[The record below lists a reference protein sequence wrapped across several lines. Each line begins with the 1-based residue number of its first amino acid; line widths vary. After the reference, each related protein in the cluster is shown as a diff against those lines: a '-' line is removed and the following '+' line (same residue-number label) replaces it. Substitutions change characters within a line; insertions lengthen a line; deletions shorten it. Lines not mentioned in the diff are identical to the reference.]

1 MAEITF
7 NYSDNINSN
16 TSLQYMADQ
25 HDKAIET
32 SGRKA
37 YIFPLDKKETE
48 LSPVYKEEK
57 NGRVYLPYYIQRALY
72 KTNSFIIQL
81 NNQNYKE
88 TEDSLEMEFNFQRM
102 VHNIHELKSNSAGR
116 LTIINNSKIP
126 LKIEINNKFIVKNN
140 IQILYEKK
148 LEGFT
153 VYNFI
158 DTVKKET
165 KLVDFIYKG
174 DSEELI
180 FLDKVNFMFLPRRK
194 YEIELNNSIYKNI
207 GDVISEGDV
216 IVTDR
221 NRLYQVVGAYPKN
234 DNYGQYIA
242 WMVKLELMNLAK
254 ADGLPNDYVELIKR
268 NQYGFTEKIKI

>member
-1 MAEITF
+1 MSGTF
-7 NYSDNINSN
+7 NYVDNMNTQ
-16 TSLQYMADQ
+16 TSLQYIANQ

-32 SGRKA
+32 SGRQA

-48 LSPVYKEEK
+48 LSEVYKEEK
-57 NGRVYLPYYIQRALY
+57 NGRVYLPHFTQRALY
-72 KTNSFIIQL
+72 KSNTFLAALSA
-81 NNQNYKE
+81 QNYTE
-88 TEDSLEMEFNFQRM
+88 TEEALEMEFDFQRM
-102 VHNIHELKSNSAGR
+102 VHNIHELKSNSAGK
-116 LTIINNSKIP
+116 LIIINNSKIP
-126 LKIEINNKFIVKNN
+126 LKFEINSKFTIKNN
-140 IQILYEKK
+140 IQILYEKDLK
-148 LEGFT
+148 GFT

-174 DSEELI
+174 DSEELV
-180 FLDKVNFMFLPRRK
+180 FLDKVNFQLLPRRK

-207 GDVISEGDV
+207 SDVINTGDVI
-216 IVTDR
+216 ITDR
-221 NRLYQVVGAYPKN
+221 NRLYQVVGAYPRN

-242 WMVKLELMNLAK
+242 WMVKLEIFNLAK

>member
-1 MAEITF
+1 MVETF
-7 NYSDNINSN
+7 NYSDHINSN
-16 TSLQYMADQ
+16 TSLQYMANQ

-37 YIFPLDKKETE
+37 YIFPLDTRETE
-48 LSPVYKEEK
+48 LSNVYKEEK
-57 NGRVYLPYYIQRALY
+57 HGRVYLPHYTQRALY

-81 NNQNYKE
+81 NNENYKE
-88 TEDSLEMEFNFQRM
+88 TEDALEMEFNFQRM
-102 VHNIHELKSNSAGR
+102 VHNIHKLKSNTAGR

-126 LKIEINNKFIVKNN
+126 LKIEINDKFTVKNN

-148 LEGFT
+148 IEGT

-165 KLVDFIYKG
+165 KLVDFIYIG

-180 FLDKVNFMFLPRRK
+180 FLDKVNFQILPRRK

-207 GDVISEGDV
+207 GDVINEGDV

-254 ADGLPNDYVELIKR
+254 ADGLPNDYVELIKA
-268 NQYGFTEKIKI
+268 NQYGFGEKIKI

>member
-1 MAEITF
+1 MVETF
-7 NYSDNINSN
+7 NYSDHINSN
-16 TSLQYMADQ
+16 TSLQYMANQ

-37 YIFPLDKKETE
+37 YIFPLDTRETE
-48 LSPVYKEEK
+48 LSNVYKEEK
-57 NGRVYLPYYIQRALY
+57 HGRVYLPHYTQRALY

-81 NNQNYKE
+81 NNENYKE
-88 TEDSLEMEFNFQRM
+88 TEDALEMEFNFQRM
-102 VHNIHELKSNSAGR
+102 VHNIHKLKSNTAGR

-126 LKIEINNKFIVKNN
+126 LKIEINDKFTVKNN

-148 LEGFT
+148 IEGT

-165 KLVDFIYKG
+165 KLVDFIYIG

-180 FLDKVNFMFLPRRK
+180 FLDKVNFQILPRRK

-207 GDVISEGDV
+207 GDVINEGDV

-242 WMVKLELMNLAK
+242 WMVKLELINLAK
-254 ADGLPNDYVELIKR
+254 ADGLPNDYVELIKA
-268 NQYGFTEKIKI
+268 NQYGFGEKIKI

>member
-1 MAEITF
+1 MVETF
-7 NYSDNINSN
+7 NYSDHINSN
-16 TSLQYMADQ
+16 TSLQYMANQ

-32 SGRKA
+32 SGRKV
-37 YIFPLDKKETE
+37 YIFPLDTRETE
-48 LSPVYKEEK
+48 LSNVYKEEK
-57 NGRVYLPYYIQRALY
+57 HGRVYLPHYTQRALY

-81 NNQNYKE
+81 NNENYKE
-88 TEDSLEMEFNFQRM
+88 TEDALEMEFNFQRM
-102 VHNIHELKSNSAGR
+102 VHNIHKLKSNTAGR

-126 LKIEINNKFIVKNN
+126 LKIEINDKFTVKNN

-148 LEGFT
+148 IEGT

-165 KLVDFIYKG
+165 KLVDFIYIG

-180 FLDKVNFMFLPRRK
+180 FLDKVNFQILPRRK

-207 GDVISEGDV
+207 GDVINEGDV

-254 ADGLPNDYVELIKR
+254 ADGLPNDYVELIKA
-268 NQYGFTEKIKI
+268 NQYGFGEKIKI

>member
-1 MAEITF
+1 MAETF
-7 NYSDNINSN
+7 NYSDHINSN
-16 TSLQYMADQ
+16 TSLQYMANQ

-37 YIFPLDKKETE
+37 YIFPLDTRETE
-48 LSPVYKEEK
+48 LSNVYKEEK
-57 NGRVYLPYYIQRALY
+57 HGRVYLPHYTQRALY

-81 NNQNYKE
+81 NNENYKE
-88 TEDSLEMEFNFQRM
+88 TEDALEMEFNFQRM
-102 VHNIHELKSNSAGR
+102 VHNIHELKSNTAGK

-126 LKIEINNKFIVKNN
+126 LKIEINDKFTVKNN

-148 LEGFT
+148 IEGT

-158 DTVKKET
+158 DTIKKET
-165 KLVDFIYKG
+165 KLVNFIYIG
-174 DSEELI
+174 DSEELV
-180 FLDKVNFMFLPRRK
+180 FLDKVNFQILPRRK

-207 GDVISEGDV
+207 GDVINEGDV

-221 NRLYQVVGAYPKN
+221 SRLYQVVGAYPKN

-254 ADGLPNDYVELIKR
+254 ADGLPNDYVELIKS
-268 NQYGFTEKIKI
+268 NQYGFGEKIKI

>member
-1 MAEITF
+1 MVETF
-7 NYSDNINSN
+7 NYSDHINSN
-16 TSLQYMADQ
+16 TSLQYMANQ

-32 SGRKA
+32 SGRKV
-37 YIFPLDKKETE
+37 YIFPLDTRETE
-48 LSPVYKEEK
+48 LSNVYKEEK
-57 NGRVYLPYYIQRALY
+57 HGRVYLPHYTQRALY

-81 NNQNYKE
+81 NNENYKE
-88 TEDSLEMEFNFQRM
+88 TEDALEMEFNFQRM
-102 VHNIHELKSNSAGR
+102 VHNIHELKSNTAGR

-126 LKIEINNKFIVKNN
+126 LKIEINDKFTVKNN

-148 LEGFT
+148 IEGT

-165 KLVDFIYKG
+165 KLVDFIYIG

-180 FLDKVNFMFLPRRK
+180 FLDKVNFQILPRRK

-207 GDVISEGDV
+207 GDVINEGDV

-254 ADGLPNDYVELIKR
+254 ADGLPNDYVELIKA
-268 NQYGFTEKIKI
+268 NQYGFGEKIKI

>member
-1 MAEITF
+1 MVETF
-7 NYSDNINSN
+7 NYSDHINSN
-16 TSLQYMADQ
+16 TSLQYMANQ

-37 YIFPLDKKETE
+37 YIFPLDTRETE
-48 LSPVYKEEK
+48 LSNVYKEEK
-57 NGRVYLPYYIQRALY
+57 HGRVYLPHYTQRALY

-81 NNQNYKE
+81 NNENYKE
-88 TEDSLEMEFNFQRM
+88 TEDALEMEFNFQRM
-102 VHNIHELKSNSAGR
+102 VHNIHELKSNTAGR

-126 LKIEINNKFIVKNN
+126 LKIEINDKFTVKNN

-148 LEGFT
+148 IEGT

-165 KLVDFIYKG
+165 KLVDFIYIG

-180 FLDKVNFMFLPRRK
+180 FLDKVNFQILPRRK

-207 GDVISEGDV
+207 GDVINEGDV

-254 ADGLPNDYVELIKR
+254 ADGLPNDYVELIKA
-268 NQYGFTEKIKI
+268 NQYGFGEKIKI